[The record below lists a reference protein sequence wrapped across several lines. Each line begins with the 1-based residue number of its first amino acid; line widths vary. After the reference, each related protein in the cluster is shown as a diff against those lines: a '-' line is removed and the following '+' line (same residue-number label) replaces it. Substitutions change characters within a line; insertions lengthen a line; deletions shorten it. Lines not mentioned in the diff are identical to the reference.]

1 MMLKKEYNSPQIQT
15 NFFVASTDILLG
27 SEVLIDSSGLF
38 DDDETSE
45 QK

>member
-1 MMLKKEYNSPQIQT
+1 MMLKKEYDSPQIQT

-38 DDDETSE
+38 DDETSE

>member
-1 MMLKKEYNSPQIQT
+1 MLKKEYASPKIQT
-15 NFFVASTDILLG
+15 CIFVTSTDILLG